1 MCNEKTLL
9 ITGGTGSFGK
19 SFLRYCEENS
29 ITFKKIILFS
39 RDELKHYTLQKEFPK
54 TNNLDYVIGD
64 VRDKERLNQV
74 LSEANIIIH
83 AAAMKHVPI
92 CEENPEECYKTNV
105 LGAKNLIESF
115 KNSINAEQLIA
126 ISTDKAVAPNNVY
139 GNSKKEAEKLF
150 LEANSENKKISVV
163 RYGNVFGASG
173 SIVPAIVSQQ
183 EKGTIS
189 ITDERMMRYFLSS
202 NQAVEAVLHLI
213 NTQKGGEILI
223 PKCKLIKIIDLA
235 KFIAPNCNIQ
245 ITGIRKGE
253 KLTENLFSEEE
264 QDFLQDSGKY
274 FVLLPNIKKA
284 TYINNFQPEILTSEE
299 VQTYLQ
305 QWKR

>member
-1 MCNEKTLL
+1 MYNEKILL

-19 SFLRYCEENS
+19 SFLRYCQKHS

-39 RDELKHYTLQKEFPK
+39 RDELKHYKLQQEFPK
-54 TNNLDYVIGD
+54 AHNLDYSIGD

-105 LGAKNLIESF
+105 LGAKNLIENF
-115 KNSINAEQLIA
+115 RNSTTAEQLIA
-126 ISTDKAVAPNNVY
+126 ISTDKAVMPNNVY
-139 GNSKKEAEKLF
+139 GNSKKQAEKLF
-150 LEANSENKKISVV
+150 LEANSKNKKISVV

-183 EKGTIS
+183 KKGTVS

-213 NTQKGGEILI
+213 NIQQGGEILI

-235 KFIAPNCNIQ
+235 KFIAPTCNIQ

-284 TYINNFQPEILTSEE
+284 TDINSFQPQMLTSEE
-299 VQTYLQ
+299 VQTYLE
-305 QWKR
+305 QWKK